1 MGNLSYSLE
10 NSNKDLDI
18 VQKKN
23 RMTIQNKA
31 SRNRRSNMSVEYL
44 DADEDEIVNQDTQIR

>member
-44 DADEDEIVNQDTQIR
+44 DADEDEIVIQDTQIR